1 MRSFEILSSLFV
13 VVSIAILL
21 IAPELRRFLGVTLGL
36 FAASLG
42 FHLVFEGTHWQL
54 IPLYAAGFLLVIL
67 ALTGRGRPE
76 WASIAL
82 GSICFL
88 LVATTFVLSWL
99 MPMFRFPKP
108 SGPFAVGTRIFHL
121 VEASRAEENGPS
133 PSGKRELMIQAWYPA
148 QPVWSNHRAVY
159 QRRRELT
166 GRASYRSVL
175 KTNAYEDTVVRPGGP
190 FPVVIYNPG
199 WNGERTEGTYQM
211 EELASHGF
219 IIVAVDHT
227 FFGGLVEFPDGHV
240 ADSRNAPNIG
250 NFEHSSVAEQWA
262 LGGKYVRIEAEDDI
276 FVLDQLAA
284 MNQAPAS
291 PLFHQIDMSR
301 VGVMGFSIGGAAAV
315 QMASQ
320 DPRVKVVL
328 NMDGWEFGDVAQ
340 RGLAKPMMVIYEDK
354 RGVLPERPKDAGAP
368 GASPSI
374 AYMNWQFSLED
385 YANVTRTMREH
396 GGFLLFV
403 AGTHHVDFTDRSLFS
418 PIHSWTG
425 RGSLKPL
432 RAHAIVNAY
441 ALAFFS
447 HFLKGADEPLLQAAP
462 GNPGSGA
469 TPFKE
474 VEYQHFDGGSSSSNG
489 VSQVANR

>member
-21 IAPELRRFLGVTLGL
+21 IAPELRRFLAATLGL

-42 FHLVFEGTHWQL
+42 LHLAFEGAHWQL
-54 IPLYAAGFLLVIL
+54 IPLYAAGFLLLVL
-67 ALTGRGRPE
+67 ALAGRRGPR
-76 WASIAL
+76 WASIVL
-82 GSICFL
+82 GSISFL

-108 SGPFAVGTRIFHL
+108 SGPFSVGTRIFHL
-121 VEASRAEENGPS
+121 VDTGRAEVNGPS
-133 PSGKRELMIQAWYPA
+133 PSGKRELMVQVWYPA
-148 QPVWSNHRAVY
+148 QPGSSNRLAVY

-175 KTNAYEDTVVRPGGP
+175 KTNSYEDAAVRPGGP
-190 FPVVIYNPG
+190 YPVLIYNPG

-219 IIVAVDHT
+219 IVVAVDHT

-262 LGGKYVRIEAEDDI
+262 LGGKYVRIEAQDDV
-276 FVLDQLAA
+276 FVLDQVAA
-284 MNQAPAS
+284 MNQDSAS
-291 PLFHQIDMSR
+291 PLFRQIDMSR

-315 QMASQ
+315 QMAWQ
-320 DPRVKVVL
+320 DPRIKAVL

-340 RGLAKPMMVIYEDK
+340 QGLAKPMMVIYEDK
-354 RGVLPERPKDAGAP
+354 RGVLPERPKDAAGP
-368 GASPSI
+368 GAESSI
-374 AYMNWQFSLED
+374 AHMNWQFSLED
-385 YANVTRTMREH
+385 YANVTRTMKEH

-403 AGTHHVDFTDRSLFS
+403 AGAHHVDFTDRSLFS

-441 ALAFFS
+441 TLAFFS
-447 HFLKGADEPLLQAAP
+447 HFLKGTDEALLQAAP
-462 GNPGSGA
+462 GNPGFG
-469 TPFKE
+469 TPPFKE
-474 VEYQHFDGGSSSSNG
+474 VEYQHFDGGNSPSHST
-489 VSQVANR
+489 SQMANR